1 MKKKTFLAAA
11 LCSIMLTAALTS
23 AMPGKDGVISK
34 ENGMTVVNTTTL
46 AADVDGYNDVT
57 PVKIYI
63 KGNKIVKVEALP
75 NQETPRYFAKVKKEL
90 LSRWN
95 GMTVKKAQ
103 TAQVDVVTGATFS
116 SKAVIENVRRGLKY
130 FAGRK

>member
-1 MKKKTFLAAA
+1 MKKKTFLAAIFGCILTTA
-11 LCSIMLTAALTS
+11 LLTS
-23 AMPGKDGVISK
+23 AMPGKNNVISK

-46 AADVDGYNDVT
+46 AQDVDGYNDVT

-95 GMTVKKAQ
+95 GMAVKKAQ

-116 SKAVIENVRRGLKY
+116 SKSVIENVRRGLKY
-130 FAGRK
+130 FNSHK

>member
-1 MKKKTFLAAA
+1 MKKKTFLAAIFGCILTTA
-11 LCSIMLTAALTS
+11 LLTS
-23 AMPGKDGVISK
+23 AMPGKNNVISK

-46 AADVDGYNDVT
+46 AQDVDGYNDVT

-90 LSRWN
+90 LNRWN

-116 SKAVIENVRRGLKY
+116 SKSVIENVRRGLKY
-130 FAGRK
+130 FNSHK

>member
-1 MKKKTFLAAA
+1 MKIKTFLAAIFGCILTTA
-11 LCSIMLTAALTS
+11 LLTS
-23 AMPGKDGVISK
+23 AMPGKNNVISK

-46 AADVDGYNDVT
+46 AQDVDGYNDVT

-116 SKAVIENVRRGLKY
+116 SKSVIENVRRGLKY
-130 FAGRK
+130 FNSHK

>member
-1 MKKKTFLAAA
+1 MKKKTFLAAIFGCILTTA
-11 LCSIMLTAALTS
+11 LLTS
-23 AMPGKDGVISK
+23 AMPGKNNVISK

-46 AADVDGYNDVT
+46 AQDVDGYNDVT

-116 SKAVIENVRRGLKY
+116 SKSVIENVRRGLKY
-130 FAGRK
+130 FNSHK

>member
-1 MKKKTFLAAA
+1 MKKKTFLAPIFGCILTTA
-11 LCSIMLTAALTS
+11 LLTS
-23 AMPGKDGVISK
+23 AMPGKNNVISK

-46 AADVDGYNDVT
+46 AQDVDGYNDVT

-116 SKAVIENVRRGLKY
+116 SKSVIENVRRGLKY
-130 FAGRK
+130 FNSHK

>member
-1 MKKKTFLAAA
+1 MKKKTFLAAIFGCILTTA
-11 LCSIMLTAALTS
+11 LLTS
-23 AMPGKDGVISK
+23 AMPGKNNVISK

-46 AADVDGYNDVT
+46 AQDVDGYNDVT

-63 KGNKIVKVEALP
+63 KGKKIVKVEALP

-116 SKAVIENVRRGLKY
+116 SKSVIENVRRGLKY
-130 FAGRK
+130 FNSHK

>member
-1 MKKKTFLAAA
+1 MKKKTFLAAIFGCILTTA
-11 LCSIMLTAALTS
+11 LLTS
-23 AMPGKDGVISK
+23 AMPGKNNVISK
-34 ENGMTVVNTTTL
+34 ENGLTVVNTTTL
-46 AADVDGYNDVT
+46 AQDVDGYNDVT

-116 SKAVIENVRRGLKY
+116 SKSVIENVRRGLKY
-130 FAGRK
+130 FNSHK

>member
-1 MKKKTFLAAA
+1 MKKKTFLAAIFGCILTTA
-11 LCSIMLTAALTS
+11 LLTS
-23 AMPGKDGVISK
+23 AMPGKNNVISK

-46 AADVDGYNDVT
+46 AQDVDGYNDVT

-90 LSRWN
+90 LNRWN

-116 SKAVIENVRRGLKY
+116 SKSVIENVRRGLKY
-130 FAGRK
+130 FNSHI